1 MQGGERKKEKRENPR
16 LDQVIIL
23 LIIMQEEIK
32 LFQAILISSDIF
44 DIVCWSKTK
53 VYFLDKLKT
62 KVVKLH
68 L

>member
-1 MQGGERKKEKRENPR
+1 MQGGERKKEKTKNPR
-16 LDQVIIL
+16 PDQVIIL
-23 LIIMQEEIK
+23 LIIMQEQIK
-32 LFQAILISSDIF
+32 LFQDILISSDIF
-44 DIVCWSKTK
+44 DIVRWSKTK